1 MKITIPKPCHEN
13 WNSMTT
19 EEKGRFCAVCS
30 KTVRDFTTASDEEII
45 NTFSSSSEKNICG
58 YFNESQLN
66 IDLQYSYINS
76 LFVRF
81 AVGFMLTTGGFM
93 AVNAQENKTQDTLKA
108 EKLDEVVLTGL
119 KTVRHTMVLGKPAVM
134 TVDENKLQQIKND
147 SPKNKSIRIGGAI
160 GTLKEDQQPIL
171 ILDGKVTS
179 LEELRKIDSQLIESV
194 NILKDKKA
202 KALYGEDGKNG
213 VVLVTTKKK

>member
-30 KTVRDFTTASDEEII
+30 KTVKDFTTASDEEII
-45 NTFSSSSEKNICG
+45 NAFSNSSEKNICG

-76 LFVRF
+76 LFVKF

-93 AVNAQENKTQDTLKA
+93 AVNAQENKIQDTLKA
-108 EKLDEVVLTGL
+108 EKLNEVVLPGL
-119 KTVRHTMVLGKPAVM
+119 KTVRHTMVLGKPAAM
-134 TVDENKLQQIKND
+134 TVDENKLQQVKSN

-160 GTLKEDQQPIL
+160 RTLKEEQQPIL
-171 ILDGKVTS
+171 ILDGRVTNF
-179 LEELRKIDSQLIESV
+179 EELRKIDSQLIESV

-202 KALYGEDGKNG
+202 KDLYGEDGKNG
-213 VVLVTTKKK
+213 VILVTTKKK